1 MAEAA
6 KGEDVAK
13 AAGRGVLLIAAA
25 KMYFIVA
32 SSALELL
39 LPKLL
44 GAITFGAYGFVTQ
57 AVSAINNVIV
67 TGTIQSVS
75 RFTTAETDAA
85 GADAVK
91 ARGLKLHL
99 LVGLPIALLFAAG
112 APLLSHAVHDP
123 SKTGPLMLASII
135 VAAYAF
141 YCVFVGSANGTRAF
155 HKQAI
160 LDMTFATLRV
170 VGIVGAAAAGF
181 GVYGAV
187 GGWAAAACTIL
198 LIAAVWVGIP
208 RARGEARAAS
218 PAEGRSPLQQ
228 MAAYLG
234 GIAVYLF
241 LTNLLLSTDAFLLK
255 RLAAEW
261 YHAQGVIL
269 DEAAKLADAQ
279 VGYYR
284 AVQVLARLPYQ
295 LMLAVTFIVFPLVS
309 RATFE
314 QDAAATRGY
323 ISTTMRYSLIASA
336 LMASVLAARP
346 TALLDLPYPTA
357 FADVGGP
364 ALAVLALGHVAFVL
378 FTIAGTVLNSAG
390 RTRDAIVISAVT
402 LALVAGA
409 LWVIVPRFEPG
420 WQMLF
425 ACAAATTA
433 AMALGAILSG
443 VALVKRFG
451 AFVPI
456 ATVVRV
462 AIAAAATI
470 AAGRVS
476 ASRKLVP
483 TAGLAVACAL
493 VYVVVLVASRELGGK
508 DVALVRRALGRKR
521 G

>member
-1 MAEAA
+1 MLAGSMAEDV

-44 GAITFGAYGFVTQ
+44 GAVTFGAYGFVTQ

-75 RFTTAETDAA
+75 RFTTAETDPN
-85 GADAVK
+85 GAEAVK

-123 SKTGPLMLASII
+123 SKTGPLALASII

-170 VGIVGAAAAGF
+170 AGIVGAAAAGL

-187 GGWAAAACTIL
+187 GGWAAAAVTIF
-198 LIAAVWVGIP
+198 LIAAVWVGVP
-208 RARGEARAAS
+208 RAAAWRAAGS
-218 PAEGRSPLQQ
+218 IRP

-261 YHAQGVIL
+261 FHAQGLAIA
-269 DEAAKLADAQ
+269 EAAKLADAQ

-309 RATFE
+309 RATFAA
-314 QDAAATRGY
+314 DAAATRGY
-323 ISTTMRYSLIASA
+323 ITTTMRYSLIASA

-390 RTRDAIVISAVT
+390 RTKDAIVISAIT

-409 LWVIVPRFEPG
+409 LWIIVPRFAPG
-420 WQMLF
+420 WQMLY

-433 AMALGAILSG
+433 AMALGAVLSG
-443 VALVKRFG
+443 IALVKRFG
-451 AFVPI
+451 AFVPL

-483 TAGLAVACAL
+483 TAGLAVACGV

-508 DVALVRRALGRKR
+508 DVALVKRALGRKR